1 MKALFIQDFRY
12 MLTQKSFLVLI
23 ALVGIVLALT
33 QNDNYIFVIG
43 YLGFMGMITG
53 MMSVTMDDQS
63 NGLTFLFSLPIDRR
77 VYVREKYIFIVLM
90 GVSFSIFATALCLLF
105 RMFAEYKAPLDE
117 ILATSLGTLFVM
129 LLFVCFMLPLQLKF
143 GAERARLASFIAIGF
158 FFVAVLASSSISL
171 TPCHS
176 SRLFFPLA
184 LLPSPASPSP
194 FSSSACASPTA
205 SACAS
210 SCAANSDKHPLT
222 ACAQSCNIMRV
233 AKSLHACGPF
243 EKWFNSLAPHASI
256 HGFESRT
263 GYALRIFPK
272 RFFVSNY
279 QLVFYGVPLYN
290 R

>member
-1 MKALFIQDFRY
+1 MKALFIQDIRY

-90 GVSFSIFATALCLLF
+90 GVSFSFFATALCLLF

-143 GAERARLASFIAIGF
+143 GAERARLASFIAIG
-158 FFVAVLASSSISL
+158 
-171 TPCHS
+171 
-176 SRLFFPLA
+176 LFFAAVIVAGLVVNFADALPFIQAFLSMSPVALA
-184 LLPSPASPSP
+184 GIG
-194 FSSSACASPTA
+194 
-205 SACAS
+205 
-210 SCAANSDKHPLT
+210 AAFLIV
-222 ACAQSCNIMRV
+222 C
-233 AKSLHACGPF
+233 
-243 EKWFNSLAPHASI
+243 
-256 HGFESRT
+256 
-263 GYALRIFPK
+263 LRISYSASLRVILRREF
-272 RFFVSNY
+272 
-279 QLVFYGVPLYN
+279 
-290 R
+290 

>member
-143 GAERARLASFIAIGF
+143 GAERARLASFIAIG
-158 FFVAVLASSSISL
+158 
-171 TPCHS
+171 
-176 SRLFFPLA
+176 LFFAAVIVAGLVVNFADA
-184 LLPSPASPSP
+184 LPFIQAFLSMSPVAL
-194 FSSSACASPTA
+194 TGIG
-205 SACAS
+205 
-210 SCAANSDKHPLT
+210 AAFLIV
-222 ACAQSCNIMRV
+222 C
-233 AKSLHACGPF
+233 
-243 EKWFNSLAPHASI
+243 
-256 HGFESRT
+256 
-263 GYALRIFPK
+263 LRISYSASLRVILRREF
-272 RFFVSNY
+272 
-279 QLVFYGVPLYN
+279 
-290 R
+290 

>member
-90 GVSFSIFATALCLLF
+90 GVSFNIFATALCLLF

-117 ILATSLGTLFVM
+117 MLATSLGTLFVM

-143 GAERARLASFIAIGF
+143 GAERARLASFIAIG
-158 FFVAVLASSSISL
+158 
-171 TPCHS
+171 
-176 SRLFFPLA
+176 LFFAAVIVAGLVVNFADA
-184 LLPSPASPSP
+184 LPFIQAFLSMSPVAL
-194 FSSSACASPTA
+194 TGIG
-205 SACAS
+205 
-210 SCAANSDKHPLT
+210 AAFLIV
-222 ACAQSCNIMRV
+222 C
-233 AKSLHACGPF
+233 
-243 EKWFNSLAPHASI
+243 
-256 HGFESRT
+256 
-263 GYALRIFPK
+263 LRISYSASLRVILRREF
-272 RFFVSNY
+272 
-279 QLVFYGVPLYN
+279 
-290 R
+290 

>member
-158 FFVAVLASSSISL
+158 FFVAVLLAGLVINFADALPFIQAFLSMSPVAL
-171 TPCHS
+171 TGIG
-176 SRLFFPLA
+176 
-184 LLPSPASPSP
+184 
-194 FSSSACASPTA
+194 
-205 SACAS
+205 
-210 SCAANSDKHPLT
+210 AAFLIV
-222 ACAQSCNIMRV
+222 C
-233 AKSLHACGPF
+233 
-243 EKWFNSLAPHASI
+243 
-256 HGFESRT
+256 
-263 GYALRIFPK
+263 LRISYSASLRVILHREF
-272 RFFVSNY
+272 
-279 QLVFYGVPLYN
+279 
-290 R
+290 

>member
-53 MMSVTMDDQS
+53 MISVTMDDQS

-129 LLFVCFMLPLQLKF
+129 LLFICFMLPLQLKF

-158 FFVAVLASSSISL
+158 FFVAVLLAGLVINFADALPFIQAFLSMSPVAL
-171 TPCHS
+171 TGIG
-176 SRLFFPLA
+176 
-184 LLPSPASPSP
+184 
-194 FSSSACASPTA
+194 SAFLIVC
-205 SACAS
+205 
-210 SCAANSDKHPLT
+210 
-222 ACAQSCNIMRV
+222 
-233 AKSLHACGPF
+233 
-243 EKWFNSLAPHASI
+243 
-256 HGFESRT
+256 
-263 GYALRIFPK
+263 LRISYSASLRVILHREF
-272 RFFVSNY
+272 
-279 QLVFYGVPLYN
+279 
-290 R
+290 

>member
-90 GVSFSIFATALCLLF
+90 GVSFSIFATVLCLLF

-143 GAERARLASFIAIGF
+143 GAERARLASFIAIG
-158 FFVAVLASSSISL
+158 
-171 TPCHS
+171 
-176 SRLFFPLA
+176 LFFAAVIVAGLVVNFADA
-184 LLPSPASPSP
+184 LPFIQAFLSMSPVAL
-194 FSSSACASPTA
+194 TGIG
-205 SACAS
+205 
-210 SCAANSDKHPLT
+210 AAFLIV
-222 ACAQSCNIMRV
+222 C
-233 AKSLHACGPF
+233 
-243 EKWFNSLAPHASI
+243 
-256 HGFESRT
+256 
-263 GYALRIFPK
+263 LRISYSASLRVILRREF
-272 RFFVSNY
+272 
-279 QLVFYGVPLYN
+279 
-290 R
+290 

>member
-12 MLTQKSFLVLI
+12 MLTQKSFLALI

-143 GAERARLASFIAIGF
+143 GAERARLASFIAIG
-158 FFVAVLASSSISL
+158 
-171 TPCHS
+171 
-176 SRLFFPLA
+176 LFFAAVIVAGLVVNFADA
-184 LLPSPASPSP
+184 LPFIQAFLSMSPVAL
-194 FSSSACASPTA
+194 TGIG
-205 SACAS
+205 
-210 SCAANSDKHPLT
+210 AAFLIV
-222 ACAQSCNIMRV
+222 C
-233 AKSLHACGPF
+233 
-243 EKWFNSLAPHASI
+243 
-256 HGFESRT
+256 
-263 GYALRIFPK
+263 LRISYSASLRVILRREF
-272 RFFVSNY
+272 
-279 QLVFYGVPLYN
+279 
-290 R
+290 

>member
-1 MKALFIQDFRY
+1 MKALFIQDIRY

-63 NGLTFLFSLPIDRR
+63 NGLAFLFSLPIDRR

-143 GAERARLASFIAIGF
+143 GAERARLASFIAIG
-158 FFVAVLASSSISL
+158 
-171 TPCHS
+171 
-176 SRLFFPLA
+176 LFFAAVIVAGLVVNFADA
-184 LLPSPASPSP
+184 LPFIQAFLSLSPVA
-194 FSSSACASPTA
+194 
-205 SACAS
+205 
-210 SCAANSDKHPLT
+210 LT
-222 ACAQSCNIMRV
+222 GIAV
-233 AKSLHACGPF
+233 AFLIVC
-243 EKWFNSLAPHASI
+243 
-256 HGFESRT
+256 
-263 GYALRIFPK
+263 LRI
-272 RFFVSNY
+272 S
-279 QLVFYGVPLYN
+279 YGVSL
-290 R
+290 RIILRREF

>member
-105 RMFAEYKAPLDE
+105 RVFAEYKAPLNE
-117 ILATSLGTLFVM
+117 ILATALGTLFVM

-158 FFVAVLASSSISL
+158 FFVAVLLAGLVVNFADALPFIQAFLSMSPVAL
-171 TPCHS
+171 TGIG
-176 SRLFFPLA
+176 
-184 LLPSPASPSP
+184 
-194 FSSSACASPTA
+194 
-205 SACAS
+205 
-210 SCAANSDKHPLT
+210 AAFLIV
-222 ACAQSCNIMRV
+222 C
-233 AKSLHACGPF
+233 
-243 EKWFNSLAPHASI
+243 
-256 HGFESRT
+256 
-263 GYALRIFPK
+263 LRISYSASLRVILHREF
-272 RFFVSNY
+272 
-279 QLVFYGVPLYN
+279 
-290 R
+290 

>member
-1 MKALFIQDFRY
+1 MKALFIQDIRY

-143 GAERARLASFIAIGF
+143 GAERARLASFIAIG
-158 FFVAVLASSSISL
+158 
-171 TPCHS
+171 
-176 SRLFFPLA
+176 LFFAAVIVAGLVVNFADA
-184 LLPSPASPSP
+184 LPFIQAFLSMSPVAL
-194 FSSSACASPTA
+194 TGIG
-205 SACAS
+205 
-210 SCAANSDKHPLT
+210 AAFLIV
-222 ACAQSCNIMRV
+222 C
-233 AKSLHACGPF
+233 
-243 EKWFNSLAPHASI
+243 
-256 HGFESRT
+256 
-263 GYALRIFPK
+263 LRI
-272 RFFVSNY
+272 S
-279 QLVFYGVPLYN
+279 YGVSL
-290 R
+290 RIILHREF

>member
-105 RMFAEYKAPLDE
+105 RVFTEYKAPLNE
-117 ILATSLGTLFVM
+117 ILATALGTLFVM

-143 GAERARLASFIAIGF
+143 GAERARLASFIAIG
-158 FFVAVLASSSISL
+158 
-171 TPCHS
+171 
-176 SRLFFPLA
+176 LFFAAVIVAGLVVNFADA
-184 LLPSPASPSP
+184 LPFIQAFLSLSPVA
-194 FSSSACASPTA
+194 
-205 SACAS
+205 
-210 SCAANSDKHPLT
+210 LT
-222 ACAQSCNIMRV
+222 GIAV
-233 AKSLHACGPF
+233 AFLIVC
-243 EKWFNSLAPHASI
+243 
-256 HGFESRT
+256 
-263 GYALRIFPK
+263 LRISYSASLRVMLRREF
-272 RFFVSNY
+272 
-279 QLVFYGVPLYN
+279 
-290 R
+290 

>member
-1 MKALFIQDFRY
+1 MKALFIQDIRY

-105 RMFAEYKAPLDE
+105 RVFAEYKAPLDE

-143 GAERARLASFIAIGF
+143 GAERARLASFIAIG
-158 FFVAVLASSSISL
+158 
-171 TPCHS
+171 
-176 SRLFFPLA
+176 LFFAAVIVAGLVVNFADA
-184 LLPSPASPSP
+184 LPFIQAFLSLSPVA
-194 FSSSACASPTA
+194 
-205 SACAS
+205 
-210 SCAANSDKHPLT
+210 LT
-222 ACAQSCNIMRV
+222 GIAV
-233 AKSLHACGPF
+233 AFLIVC
-243 EKWFNSLAPHASI
+243 
-256 HGFESRT
+256 
-263 GYALRIFPK
+263 LRISYSASLRIILRREF
-272 RFFVSNY
+272 
-279 QLVFYGVPLYN
+279 
-290 R
+290 

>member
-63 NGLTFLFSLPIDRR
+63 NGLTFLFSLPTDRR

-105 RMFAEYKAPLDE
+105 RVFADYKAPTDE
-117 ILATSLGTLFVM
+117 ILSTAVGTLAVM
-129 LLFVCFMLPLQLKF
+129 LLFICFMLPLQLKF

-158 FFVAVLASSSISL
+158 FFVAVLLAGLVINFADALPFIQAFLSMSPVAL
-171 TPCHS
+171 TGIG
-176 SRLFFPLA
+176 
-184 LLPSPASPSP
+184 
-194 FSSSACASPTA
+194 
-205 SACAS
+205 
-210 SCAANSDKHPLT
+210 AAFLIV
-222 ACAQSCNIMRV
+222 C
-233 AKSLHACGPF
+233 
-243 EKWFNSLAPHASI
+243 
-256 HGFESRT
+256 
-263 GYALRIFPK
+263 LRISYSASLRVILHREF
-272 RFFVSNY
+272 
-279 QLVFYGVPLYN
+279 
-290 R
+290 

>member
-90 GVSFSIFATALCLLF
+90 GVSFNIFATALCLLF

-143 GAERARLASFIAIGF
+143 GAERARLASFIAIG
-158 FFVAVLASSSISL
+158 
-171 TPCHS
+171 
-176 SRLFFPLA
+176 LFFAAVIVAGLVVNFADA
-184 LLPSPASPSP
+184 LPFIQAFLSMSPVAL
-194 FSSSACASPTA
+194 TGIG
-205 SACAS
+205 
-210 SCAANSDKHPLT
+210 AAFLIV
-222 ACAQSCNIMRV
+222 C
-233 AKSLHACGPF
+233 
-243 EKWFNSLAPHASI
+243 
-256 HGFESRT
+256 
-263 GYALRIFPK
+263 LRISYSASLRVILRREF
-272 RFFVSNY
+272 
-279 QLVFYGVPLYN
+279 
-290 R
+290 

>member
-90 GVSFSIFATALCLLF
+90 GVSFSLFATALCLLF
-105 RMFAEYKAPLDE
+105 RVFADYKAPTDE
-117 ILATSLGTLFVM
+117 ILSTAVGTLAVM
-129 LLFVCFMLPLQLKF
+129 LLFICFMLPLQLKF

-158 FFVAVLASSSISL
+158 FFVAVL
-171 TPCHS
+171 
-176 SRLFFPLA
+176 LA
-184 LLPSPASPSP
+184 GLVINFADALPFIQAFLSMSPVAL
-194 FSSSACASPTA
+194 AGIG
-205 SACAS
+205 
-210 SCAANSDKHPLT
+210 AAFLIV
-222 ACAQSCNIMRV
+222 C
-233 AKSLHACGPF
+233 
-243 EKWFNSLAPHASI
+243 
-256 HGFESRT
+256 
-263 GYALRIFPK
+263 LRI
-272 RFFVSNY
+272 S
-279 QLVFYGVPLYN
+279 YGVSL
-290 R
+290 RIILRREF

>member
-1 MKALFIQDFRY
+1 MKALFIQDLRY

-129 LLFVCFMLPLQLKF
+129 LLFICFMLPLQLKF

-158 FFVAVLASSSISL
+158 FFVAVL
-171 TPCHS
+171 
-176 SRLFFPLA
+176 LA
-184 LLPSPASPSP
+184 GLVINFADALPFIQTFLSMSPVAL
-194 FSSSACASPTA
+194 AGIG
-205 SACAS
+205 
-210 SCAANSDKHPLT
+210 AAFLIV
-222 ACAQSCNIMRV
+222 C
-233 AKSLHACGPF
+233 
-243 EKWFNSLAPHASI
+243 
-256 HGFESRT
+256 
-263 GYALRIFPK
+263 LRI
-272 RFFVSNY
+272 S
-279 QLVFYGVPLYN
+279 YGVSL
-290 R
+290 RIILRREF

>member
-143 GAERARLASFIAIGF
+143 GAERARLASFITIG
-158 FFVAVLASSSISL
+158 
-171 TPCHS
+171 
-176 SRLFFPLA
+176 LFFAAVIVAGLVVNFADA
-184 LLPSPASPSP
+184 LPFIQAFLSMSPVAL
-194 FSSSACASPTA
+194 TGIG
-205 SACAS
+205 
-210 SCAANSDKHPLT
+210 AAFLIV
-222 ACAQSCNIMRV
+222 C
-233 AKSLHACGPF
+233 
-243 EKWFNSLAPHASI
+243 
-256 HGFESRT
+256 
-263 GYALRIFPK
+263 LRISYSASLRVILRREF
-272 RFFVSNY
+272 
-279 QLVFYGVPLYN
+279 
-290 R
+290 

>member
-158 FFVAVLASSSISL
+158 FFVAVLLAGLVINFADALPFIQAFLSL
-171 TPCHS
+171 SPV
-176 SRLFFPLA
+176 A
-184 LLPSPASPSP
+184 LTGIA
-194 FSSSACASPTA
+194 
-205 SACAS
+205 
-210 SCAANSDKHPLT
+210 
-222 ACAQSCNIMRV
+222 V
-233 AKSLHACGPF
+233 AFLIVC
-243 EKWFNSLAPHASI
+243 
-256 HGFESRT
+256 
-263 GYALRIFPK
+263 LRI
-272 RFFVSNY
+272 S
-279 QLVFYGVPLYN
+279 YGVSL
-290 R
+290 RIILRREL

>member
-43 YLGFMGMITG
+43 YLGFMGMTTG

-63 NGLTFLFSLPIDRR
+63 HGLTFLFSLPIDRR

-90 GVSFSIFATALCLLF
+90 GVVFSIFATALCLLF

-143 GAERARLASFIAIGF
+143 GAERARLASFIAIG
-158 FFVAVLASSSISL
+158 
-171 TPCHS
+171 
-176 SRLFFPLA
+176 LFFAAVIVAGLVVNFADA
-184 LLPSPASPSP
+184 LPFIQAFLSLSP
-194 FSSSACASPTA
+194 
-205 SACAS
+205 
-210 SCAANSDKHPLT
+210 
-222 ACAQSCNIMRV
+222 V
-233 AKSLHACGPF
+233 ALIGIAIAFLIVC
-243 EKWFNSLAPHASI
+243 
-256 HGFESRT
+256 
-263 GYALRIFPK
+263 LRISYSASLRVMLRREF
-272 RFFVSNY
+272 
-279 QLVFYGVPLYN
+279 
-290 R
+290 

>member
-12 MLTQKSFLVLI
+12 MLTQKSFLLLI

-105 RMFAEYKAPLDE
+105 RVFADYKAPLDE

-143 GAERARLASFIAIGF
+143 GAERARLASFIAIG
-158 FFVAVLASSSISL
+158 
-171 TPCHS
+171 
-176 SRLFFPLA
+176 LFFAAVIVAGLVVNFADA
-184 LLPSPASPSP
+184 LPFIQAFLSMSPVAL
-194 FSSSACASPTA
+194 TGIG
-205 SACAS
+205 
-210 SCAANSDKHPLT
+210 AAFLIV
-222 ACAQSCNIMRV
+222 C
-233 AKSLHACGPF
+233 
-243 EKWFNSLAPHASI
+243 
-256 HGFESRT
+256 
-263 GYALRIFPK
+263 LRISYSASLRVILRREF
-272 RFFVSNY
+272 
-279 QLVFYGVPLYN
+279 
-290 R
+290 